1 MDNTT
6 TQAAAAA
13 MADDIAD
20 FIRRFVPKAQWDRA
34 TLDSATTALTK
45 MVHKANADGQ
55 KYALGIVHEFLQLP
69 VASME
74 KLVNML

>member
-1 MDNTT
+1 MDNTS

-13 MADDIAD
+13 MADDITE
-20 FIRRFVPKAQWDRA
+20 FIRRFVPAAQWDKA
-34 TLDSATTALTK
+34 TLDDATTALTK
-45 MVHKANADGQ
+45 MVHKANVDGQ

-74 KLVNML
+74 KLVNIL